1 MITLQQQQKVAEA
14 CIKACNIGSIEVV
27 YDPAQGEGGALII
40 DGWLF
45 IEQIAIKTKWLGGIM
60 YVPGWRLY
68 RIRTQNNYPHAPD
81 DAWDETVWETK
92 VFDDVVKHAL
102 IEYVRVMVDQ
112 REPTD
117 EEVAEF
123 DRTHALPEEF

>member
-1 MITLQQQQKVAEA
+1 MISLERQQKVAAA
-14 CIKACNIGSIEVV
+14 CIKACGITTTQVE
-27 YDPAQGEGGALII
+27 YDPKQGDGGALVV
-40 DGWLF
+40 DGWLY
-45 IEQIAIKTKWLGGIM
+45 IESITLPVKWLGGIM
-60 YVPGWRLY
+60 YVQGWRVY

-81 DAWDETVWETK
+81 DAWDETVWETRL
-92 VFDDVVKHAL
+92 FDDAMKHAL
-102 IEYVRVMVDQ
+102 VEYVRVMVDQ